1 MTKVLLVLICDVI
14 FMLLQCVLRFQ
25 NQKETGLKTQRAIFS
40 FPKSPRYCQGI
51 LRHRKLGP
59 QLSRYVAKAPRERA
73 ICLER
78 LYSSSFSSSIDTIIA
93 TVDVMIFSTSKYK
106 EPDSSTLKVARKGV
120 LHLQVGTFVQGG
132 LNR

>member
-14 FMLLQCVLRFQ
+14 LMLLQCVLRFQ

-51 LRHRKLGP
+51 LRHRKLCP
-59 QLSRYVAKAPRERA
+59 QLSRYLAKAPRERA

-120 LHLQVGTFVQGG
+120 LHLQVRTFVRGG